1 MKLKIFHQL
10 CGGKYNIIFRFTD
23 LSFTLVTLLRR
34 VFRLSRNTR
43 YWTHSSLIHNF
54 HTSLHGYSLLL
65 QLPTAWT
72 VDSDANFGCLG
83 FHWIW
88 KLSLG
93 NHSLNKKWRKIC
105 YPHSFWE
112 YYHMI
117 NMSFGKNSM
126 WSNPPSFGTQNYNIS
141 SVCHSLRG
149 VWNIRIIWKS
159 LFKCL

>member
-1 MKLKIFHQL
+1 MSKLTTRLYVTTYVTNSRNLSALSQQCHLWTEIFYHNPVRVDPARLERSRMLSGHLNCILFMKLKIFHQL

-83 FHWIW
+83 FH
-88 KLSLG
+88 
-93 NHSLNKKWRKIC
+93 
-105 YPHSFWE
+105 
-112 YYHMI
+112 
-117 NMSFGKNSM
+117 
-126 WSNPPSFGTQNYNIS
+126 
-141 SVCHSLRG
+141 
-149 VWNIRIIWKS
+149 
-159 LFKCL
+159 